1 LQSKIGKPVLLGLGL
16 IVLLIV
22 GFGAVKLRG
31 QSTAAVQQTV
41 RTVQASR
48 GPIEVAI
55 SGSGN
60 VAFAEDVRVK
70 AQAAGKVQQVLV
82 KDGEQVEAGQSLF
95 VLENPALELQR
106 DQARSSVEKLT
117 QELRDLEEELGA
129 LQVVAT
135 EAGRVTNVTVS
146 EGDQVTKGAVLVT
159 LVDDDTFSATVPF
172 LRPQRDQIAVGQT
185 AQVFL
190 PEFLSSL
197 SGKVVKVASSGQAG
211 VGGTIVY
218 PVTVEFANPG
228 ALVDG
233 VQASVTV
240 ETEQGSVEAL
250 ETGTAGPKKL
260 ADIRSAA
267 VGRVKAIYIEVGDK
281 VKAGQTLIEL
291 ENDDLPYQ
299 LNQKRDSLSQAQLNL
314 ATQDDQLARLVVTAP
329 ISGIF
334 REVESSTSS
343 DGTVLGP
350 VQVGDELKVNDLLG
364 RIVNNSSYQVVVRVD
379 ELDIGQIA
387 LGQKAEITVEAL
399 PGRILPGT
407 VTAIAEEGTVQ
418 SGAAVFPVTLTLDP
432 VPGLRAGMTATARIL
447 VASKKDALLLP
458 IEAVQE
464 LRGRFFVMVPSA
476 AEPTRRS
483 GNRVEIEV
491 GLHNENYVEVVSG
504 LNEGDVV
511 LVPQKSTVTGSES
524 NRPGRV
530 MMPGGP
536 PPGGGGG
543 FRFQVR

>member
-1 LQSKIGKPVLLGLGL
+1 M
-16 IVLLIV
+16 
-22 GFGAVKLRG
+22 
-31 QSTAAVQQTV
+31 
-41 RTVQASR
+41 
-48 GPIEVAI
+48 
-55 SGSGN
+55 
-60 VAFAEDVRVK
+60 
-70 AQAAGKVQQVLV
+70 
-82 KDGEQVEAGQSLF
+82 
-95 VLENPALELQR
+95 
-106 DQARSSVEKLT
+106 
-117 QELRDLEEELGA
+117 
-129 LQVVAT
+129 
-135 EAGRVTNVTVS
+135 
-146 EGDQVTKGAVLVT
+146 
-159 LVDDDTFSATVPF
+159 
-172 LRPQRDQIAVGQT
+172 
-185 AQVFL
+185 
-190 PEFLSSL
+190 
-197 SGKVVKVASSGQAG
+197 
-211 VGGTIVY
+211 
-218 PVTVEFANPG
+218 
-228 ALVDG
+228 
-233 VQASVTV
+233 
-240 ETEQGSVEAL
+240 
-250 ETGTAGPKKL
+250 
-260 ADIRSAA
+260 
-267 VGRVKAIYIEVGDK
+267 
-281 VKAGQTLIEL
+281 
-291 ENDDLPYQ
+291 
-299 LNQKRDSLSQAQLNL
+299 
-314 ATQDDQLARLVVTAP
+314 VTAP